1 MHVFSFR
8 IGSKH
13 YIAIADKSPRN
24 IEYSLMHMLSVW
36 TFLGHQH
43 KQRKSQ
49 CTTVNRINN
58 GEHNRLFAGALG
70 AAYEIKRTHSIWSW
84 MSNTFPD
91 PLYLDMKQLTFF
103 LIHHRHS
110 ICIGFIC
117 GNKIEMRL
125 WTWYSFKITSFIEQR
140 GIRSIVG
147 RIFTS
152 FQIKYMHSDAK
163 KNTAVKLVKNAWFF
177 SLKIMRIFKPEDIMA
192 RTSV

>member
-58 GEHNRLFAGALG
+58 GEHNWLFAGALE

-163 KNTAVKLVKNAWFF
+163 KTRPLNWSRTHDFFLSKLCVF
-177 SLKIMRIFKPEDIMA
+177 SNPK
-192 RTSV
+192 T